1 MVFFSKLD
9 RSADLVKGMAT
20 RIGYDVSDPAH
31 APLFKQMVFACA
43 GCSDQDGCAR
53 LQADADTLDAAPT
66 YCRNADRFAA
76 E

>member
-31 APLFKQMVFACA
+31 APLFKQMVFAWRRLFGSGRLCTPSG
-43 GCSDQDGCAR
+43 GC
-53 LQADADTLDAAPT
+53 
-66 YCRNADRFAA
+66 
-76 E
+76 